1 MSLRP
6 ETTDIEGFVTVT
18 QTARELGLAPQ
29 TIQARL
35 KRGAMRGV
43 LVHPRLWL
51 IPKSEVERW
60 RQLGKQKPGP
70 KPRQPYTQE
79 RPS

>member
-1 MSLRP
+1 M
-6 ETTDIEGFVTVT
+6 TVT
-18 QTARELGLAPQ
+18 QAAHALDLAPQ

-60 RQLGKQKPGP
+60 RQLGRQKTGP
-70 KPRQPYTQE
+70 KPRQPHEQE
-79 RPS
+79 RLP